1 MVKYTFVH
9 PTKSGGTSLEQ
20 YFFKHYRYYIKNVG
34 HGASCKN
41 NNNSII
47 IVRDVNS
54 RFLSM
59 YKYWRNGSE
68 IFICDP
74 YLKNKRNDASILD
87 FINLIKQNNTTELY
101 HEFIWKQHFNN
112 TTTWIDKDT
121 DYKNI
126 IIIRYEENLNDK
138 VQTLINKLGIPN
150 KNIPLPRRNVSLP
163 VDNEEEVKSK
173 EVQAFLSEYFKDD
186 IDFIHKIETNPE
198 LFKLVI

>member
-9 PTKSGGTSLEQ
+9 PTKSGGTSVDN
-20 YFFKHYRYYIKNVG
+20 YFADHYNDYINNVG
-34 HGASCKN
+34 HGGSCKN
-41 NNNSII
+41 DNNSII

-68 IFICDP
+68 KWKLP
-74 YLKNKRNDASILD
+74 EQLKNKRNDVSMLD
-87 FINLIKQNNTTELY
+87 FINLIKQNNTKELY
-101 HEFIWKQHFNN
+101 HSAIWKQHFDN
-112 TTTWIDKDT
+112 TTTWIDT

-138 VQTLINKLGIPN
+138 VQTLIHKLGIPN
-150 KNIPLPRRNVSLP
+150 KNIPLPKKNVSLP
-163 VDNEEEVKSK
+163 VDNEEELNSK
-173 EVQAFLSEYFKDD
+173 EVQEFLSEYFKDD

>member
-9 PTKSGGTSLEQ
+9 PTKSGGTSVHN
-20 YFFKHYRYYIKNVG
+20 YFADHYKDYINNVG
-34 HGASCKN
+34 HGGSCKN
-41 NNNSII
+41 DNNSII
-47 IVRDVNS
+47 IVRDVRS

-68 IFICDP
+68 KWKLP
-74 YLKNKRNDASILD
+74 EELKNKRKHSSILY
-87 FINLIKQNNTTELY
+87 FINLIKKNIKTELY
-101 HEFIWKQHFNN
+101 HSAIWEQHFDN
-112 TTTWIDKDT
+112 TTAWINKDT

-150 KNIPLPRRNVSLP
+150 KNIPLLGLNVSLP
-163 VDNEEEVKSK
+163 VENEEELKSK
-173 EVQAFLSEYFKDD
+173 EVQEFLSEYFKND

>member
-9 PTKSGGTSLEQ
+9 PTKSGGTSVDN
-20 YFFKHYRYYIKNVG
+20 YFADHYKDYINNVG
-34 HGASCKN
+34 HGGSCKN
-41 NNNSII
+41 DNNSII

-68 IFICDP
+68 KWKLP
-74 YLKNKRNDASILD
+74 EQLKNKRKDVSMLD
-87 FINLIKQNNTTELY
+87 FINLIKKNNTKELY
-101 HEFIWKQHFNN
+101 HSAIWKQHFDN
-112 TTTWIDKDT
+112 TTTWIDT

-138 VQTLINKLGIPN
+138 VQTLIHKLGIPN
-150 KNIPLPRRNVSLP
+150 KNIPLPKKNISLH
-163 VDNEEEVKSK
+163 VDNEEELNSK
-173 EVQAFLSEYFKDD
+173 EVQEFLSEYFKDD